1 MSDLTDICEA
11 LRFVED
17 RSKRSSVLESLL
29 MGVDIPECVYLPL
42 CKSTEPFQ
50 RVLKITANEAKAFS
64 TKVRCVRTNYV
75 LCIPGGGESEHGVCS
90 GTKVLQHR
98 GHTVDV
104 TYLAL
109 VE

>member
-1 MSDLTDICEA
+1 MKRKFVSDLTDICEA

-17 RSKRSSVLESLL
+17 RSKRSSVLETLL

-64 TKVRCVRTNYV
+64 TKVR
-75 LCIPGGGESEHGVCS
+75 
-90 GTKVLQHR
+90 
-98 GHTVDV
+98 
-104 TYLAL
+104 
-109 VE
+109 